1 MPWAVFTRAAAVVL
15 LSVGTLAAPA
25 AQQAAP
31 PPQGQP
37 AEVAPAPAAPPH
49 AEASPADAL
58 PVPAEFVR
66 RVREAVKLDYE
77 LQKDYTYVEKRRD
90 VKLSTFGKVSVGP
103 MRTFEVYPS
112 TEPGK
117 TYKRLVAID
126 GKPLDRAEL
135 ERRDA
140 EHRQNM
146 IAQVER
152 EKLETPA
159 QRALRVEKK
168 TKERREREAIMNDA
182 FAIYE
187 PRMAGRET
195 LDGQPVLVATLT
207 PRKNVQPKTREGK
220 WMVKFSGSIWVSES
234 DYQIAKIE
242 MTALDDLTIGLGIV
256 GRVHEG
262 SKLTFARRKVN
273 NEVWLP
279 AEASMKATGRTL
291 LFRTFSFDTITTFSD
306 YRKWSVDTSVTYGVP
321 PKSLP

>member
-1 MPWAVFTRAAAVVL
+1 VVL
-15 LSVGTLAAPA
+15 LSVGTLAVPA
-25 AQQAAP
+25 AQPAAP
-31 PPQGQP
+31 PPQAQP
-37 AEVAPAPAAPPH
+37 AEVAPAQAAS
-49 AEASPADAL
+49 AEPNAL

-126 GKPLDRAEL
+126 GKPLDKAEL
-135 ERRDA
+135 ERRDT

-146 IAQVER
+146 IAQFER
-152 EKLETPA
+152 EKVETPA

-195 LDGQPVLVATLT
+195 LDGEPVLVATLT
-207 PRKNVQPKTREGK
+207 PRRNAQPKTREGK
-220 WMVKFSGSIWVSES
+220 WMGKFSGRIWVSES

-306 YRKWSVDTSVTYGVP
+306 YRKWSVDTSITYGVP